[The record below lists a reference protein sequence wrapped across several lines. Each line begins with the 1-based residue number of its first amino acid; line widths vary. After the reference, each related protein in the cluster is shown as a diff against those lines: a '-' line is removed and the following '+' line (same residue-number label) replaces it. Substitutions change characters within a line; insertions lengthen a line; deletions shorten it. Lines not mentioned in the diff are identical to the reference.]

1 VHFSNDNIVNM
12 PRQQRSEQAVAD
24 IAARFITAAHD
35 HLGMAPADL
44 WRALGYANSSTVQS
58 VRKGT
63 VLPDFVRIAE
73 HQAEMRDARGR
84 SLNLHWVITGQ
95 GSPVVESSQD
105 IKNRNRQGLAMEE
118 NDIIV
123 KLRRMK
129 PSKRA
134 TLMKFLNDF
143 S

>member
-1 VHFSNDNIVNM
+1 M

-24 IAARFITAAHD
+24 IAARFIAAAHD
-35 HLGMAPADL
+35 HLGMAPSDL

-63 VLPDFVRIAE
+63 ALPDFVRIAE
-73 HQAEMRDARGR
+73 HQAEMCDARGR

-95 GSPVVESSQD
+95 GSPVVGPGQVA
-105 IKNRNRQGLAMEE
+105 KGQKRQGLAMAE

-123 KLRRMK
+123 KFRRMK

-134 TLMKFLNDF
+134 TLMKFLNEF